1 MAARGC
7 LTHSKYG
14 RIYSSSAAMLE
25 DSSEGQITPRFKRS
39 KASQTIDK
47 ISRRMDQ
54 LLEKQPAIKPKEEH
68 EIFEAYAAEKLI
80 DQIWQLF
87 AQK

>member
-1 MAARGC
+1 
-7 LTHSKYG
+7 
-14 RIYSSSAAMLE
+14 IYSSSAAMLE
-25 DSSEGQITPRFKRS
+25 DSSEGQITPRFKRPRS

-80 DQIWQLF
+80 DQIWQLI